1 MAQVS
6 NSAYATNSHLFVE
19 FELLVLHK
27 VLKGDFSQV
36 TKILAVL
43 NPFVPIVNDR
53 LRSRHAKVKY
63 VDMCQLM
70 TSINL
75 WLFLVGRAGFKVY
88 LLFGADAAFVYRGIC
103 AQSFDVN
110 FYTSSQVFWQ
120 CFRRYF

>member
-53 LRSRHAKVKY
+53 LRSRQGKI
-63 VDMCQLM
+63 
-70 TSINL
+70 S
-75 WLFLVGRAGFKVY
+75 
-88 LLFGADAAFVYRGIC
+88 
-103 AQSFDVN
+103 
-110 FYTSSQVFWQ
+110 
-120 CFRRYF
+120 